1 MSRGG
6 WGIAGWGI
14 LGGMESGATDPLET
28 ALTTIESGD
37 GAAAGVAGRLRAAA
51 ERMRHDARTLQVPI
65 SAERRELF
73 LAGLRAG
80 ISVSR
85 SCRAAGIAERT
96 AYRERGRNEAFARDW
111 ADALEAAVE
120 PLEDRLEEIAY
131 EGDMG
136 SMATVRA
143 AETLLR
149 GRSRRYA
156 NHPAPQQARASLD
169 ARSGTIAI
177 QVGGGFTD

>member
-1 MSRGG
+1 MSWSGR
-6 WGIAGWGI
+6 GIAGWGI
-14 LGGMESGATDPLET
+14 VGGRGAALEM
-28 ALTTIESGD
+28 ALAAVEAAPSP
-37 GAAAGVAGRLRAAA
+37 AAGVAGRLRAAA

-65 SAERRELF
+65 SVERRELF

-80 ISVSR
+80 ISVSK

-96 AYRERGRNEAFARDW
+96 AYRERARNEVFAREW
-111 ADALEAAVE
+111 AEALEAAIE
-120 PLEDRLEEIAY
+120 PLEERLEEIAY